1 MHATREVAV
10 RLVEEGAIHITQKGQ
25 AVDPHTF
32 KGPIRLRLVPETKTL
47 GVSKVTAEL
56 PSFTF
61 FRARDVRQ
69 KKSRDKGKGFQGDVE
84 TVRAR
89 RGAGAEKETKKFGK
103 GKLKSKILCQ
113 KYAPTAT

>member
-10 RLVEEGAIHITQKGQ
+10 RLVEEGAIQITQKGQ

-69 KKSRDKGKGFQGDVE
+69 KKVETKGKVSKGTSKRSAHD
-84 TVRAR
+84 A
-89 RGAGAEKETKKFGK
+89 APAPKKKPKSLEKEN
-103 GKLKSKILCQ
+103 
-113 KYAPTAT
+113 